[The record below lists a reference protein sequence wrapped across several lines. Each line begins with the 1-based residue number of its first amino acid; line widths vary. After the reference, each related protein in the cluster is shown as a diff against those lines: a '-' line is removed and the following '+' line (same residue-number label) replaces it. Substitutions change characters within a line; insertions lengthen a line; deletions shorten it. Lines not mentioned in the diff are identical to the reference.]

1 MRSDYKYLRKLLD
14 HLIRLNNKLKT
25 APLSENESK
34 DFGCLNDYFFYLTLD
49 ALQNEQKG
57 LNLYGTYTKLE
68 GYCEDIKYEFYEA
81 LFFSLSEL
89 LTLKH
94 KIRARVLEIVEKG
107 DFLSKEAWQ
116 KRFKSTKG
124 RLGL

>member
-1 MRSDYKYLRKLLD
+1 MRSDYEYLKKLLNN
-14 HLIRLNNKLKT
+14 LIKLQNKIKEG
-25 APLSENESK
+25 AASENEKRDWGS
-34 DFGCLNDYFFYLTLD
+34 LNDYFFYLTLD

-68 GYCEDIKYEFYEA
+68 GYCEDIKCEFYEA
-81 LFFSLSEL
+81 FFFSLSEL

-94 KIRARVLEIVEKG
+94 KIRAGVLEIVEKG

-116 KRFKSTKG
+116 KRFKNTKE